1 MLLEPNYIK
10 EISDALSLKPFQV
23 EVILAMIEEGDTIPF
38 IARYRKE
45 RTGNLDE
52 EDIREILAQKAKRES
67 LYKAKLTAING
78 IEEQEKLTE
87 ELLAKIIACQTLKEV
102 EEIYKP
108 YKLKKKTKAMIA
120 IEKGFQPVADKIK
133 QGGDETSIKNEF
145 GDLLTEYP
153 LDEILEGAQCVISA
167 EISSEPKLRSFLKK
181 QTLVESQ
188 VVSKKKS
195 EKMLEKLKEKDAK
208 QIPKFALY
216 ADFKNGFNALKP
228 YQILALNRGEQLGIL
243 NVKIDKTETMQT
255 RTQQQYFQDIEY
267 RGQGTELLDSAF
279 KDGYMVLFKSL
290 ENEIRTD
297 LAEIAED
304 DAIDSF
310 RSNLEALLM
319 TRPEYGQML
328 LAIDPGYR
336 AGCKIAILD
345 ELGIPVHFDKIFLH
359 QPAQAETTLKQ
370 LMTAYEPAVIVL
382 GNGAG
387 GDEMLELIQNVT
399 KTQVYIVNESGAS
412 VYSASKIAQEEF
424 PELDILDR
432 GTISIGRRYID
443 PLSEL
448 VKVPVEAIGVGM
460 YQHDMPIKKLE
471 ERLGYTVEDVVN
483 MVGINVNTASSYV
496 LNHIAG
502 IDKRAAKKIFNHR
515 PYKSRE
521 TLRKVLSDKVYE
533 QSIGFL
539 RVPVSSEALDNT
551 DIHPDQYPLARYY
564 LEHKHEGTAEAVFD
578 TCEAE
583 MRKLYPEVT
592 SLTLEFIAE
601 AYDQIGKDKRVHSS
615 HRKAQEKID
624 PSSIIE
630 GSIVSGVVRNVV
642 AFGAFVDIG
651 LKNDGLLHV
660 SQIANKFISNP
671 ADELEVGQR
680 VRVKILSMKEGKIQ
694 LSMKVVL
701 CEN

>member
-1 MLLEPNYIK
+1 MLSEPNYIT
-10 EISDALSLKPFQV
+10 EISAELSLKPFQV
-23 EVILAMIEEGDTIPF
+23 EVILSMTEEGDTIPF

-52 EDIREILAQKAKRES
+52 EDIREILTQKAKRES
-67 LYKAKLTAING
+67 LYKAKQTAING
-78 IEEQEKLTE
+78 IEEQGKLTE
-87 ELLAKIIACQTLKEV
+87 DLLAKIIACQTLKEI
-102 EEIYKP
+102 EELYKP

-133 QGGDETSIKNEF
+133 EGADEASIKNEF
-145 GDLLTEYP
+145 ELLLSEYP
-153 LDEILEGAQCVISA
+153 LAEILEGAQCVIAA
-167 EISSEPKLRSFLKK
+167 EISSEPELRSFLKK
-181 QTLVESQ
+181 QTLNHARVI
-188 VVSKKKS
+188 SKKKS

-208 QIPKFALY
+208 QIPKFDLY
-216 ADFKNGFNALKP
+216 ADFQNGFRTLKP

-243 NVKIDKTETMQT
+243 NVKIEKIDDIHD
-255 RTQQQYFQDIEY
+255 RTQQKYFREIQY
-267 RGQGTELLDSAF
+267 RGSGTELLLTAF
-279 KDGYMVLFKSL
+279 KDGYTVLFKSL
-290 ENEIRTD
+290 ENEIRSD
-297 LAEIAED
+297 LSEIGED
-304 DAIDSF
+304 DAIASF

-319 TRPEYGQML
+319 TRPEYGQIL

-336 AGCKIAILD
+336 AGCKVAILD
-345 ELGIPVHFDKIFLH
+345 ELGTPVHFDKLFLH
-359 QPAQAETTLKQ
+359 QPEKAKTTLETLISQYKP
-370 LMTAYEPAVIVL
+370 EVIVL

-387 GDEMLELIQNVT
+387 VDETLDLIQTLT

-424 PELDILDR
+424 PELDSLDR

-460 YQHDMPIKKLE
+460 YQHDIPVKKLE
-471 ERLGYTVEDVVN
+471 EKLGYTVEDVVN
-483 MVGINVNTASSYV
+483 KVGINVNTASSYV

-515 PYKSRE
+515 PYKSRAG
-521 TLRKVLSDKVYE
+521 LKKVLSEKVYE
-533 QSIGFL
+533 QSTGFL
-539 RVPVSSEALDNT
+539 RVPESSEELDNT

-564 LEHKHEGTAEAVFD
+564 LQHQKEGRVEDIFITHQD
-578 TCEAE
+578 E
-583 MRKLYPEVT
+583 MRGLYPEAT
-592 SLTLEFIAE
+592 ALTLEFIAE
-601 AYDQIGKDKRVHSS
+601 AYDKIGTEQRVHSS

-624 PSSIIE
+624 PNSIIE
-630 GSIVSGVVRNVV
+630 GSVVSGVVRNVV

-651 LKNDGLLHV
+651 LKSDGLLHV

-680 VRVKILSMKEGKIQ
+680 VQVKVLSMKDGKIQ
-694 LSMKVVL
+694 LSIKAVVA
-701 CEN
+701 NS

>member
-1 MLLEPNYIK
+1 MLVEPNYIN
-10 EISDALSLKPFQV
+10 EISSALSLKPFQV
-23 EVILAMIEEGDTIPF
+23 EVILSMTEEGDTIPF

-52 EDIREILAQKAKRES
+52 EDIREILAQKAKKES
-67 LYKAKLTAING
+67 LYKAKQTAING
-78 IEEQEKLTE
+78 IEEQGKLTE

-133 QGGDETSIKNEF
+133 QGDDETKIKNEF
-145 GDLLTEYP
+145 RTLLDAYSLE
-153 LDEILEGAQCVISA
+153 EIIEGAQCIIAA
-167 EISSEPKLRSFLKK
+167 EISSEPEIRSFLKN
-181 QTLVESQ
+181 QILTSARII
-188 VVSKKKS
+188 SKKKS

-208 QIPKFALY
+208 QISKFELY
-216 ADFKNGFNALKP
+216 SDFQSGFRVLKP
-228 YQILALNRGEQLGIL
+228 YQTLALNRGEQLGIL
-243 NVKIDKTETMQT
+243 NIKIEKTEIIEKQ
-255 RTQQQYFQDIEY
+255 TQQKYLRDIQY
-267 RGQGTELLDSAF
+267 RGQATELLLLAI
-279 KDGYMVLFKSL
+279 KDGYSVLFKSL
-290 ENEIRTD
+290 ENEIRSD
-297 LAEIAED
+297 LSEVAED
-304 DAIDSF
+304 DAIASF

-319 TRPEYGQML
+319 TRPEYGQVI

-336 AGCKIAILD
+336 SGCKMAILD
-345 ELGIPVHFDKIFLH
+345 ELGTPVHFDKIFLH
-359 QPAQAETTLKQ
+359 QSSLAETTLKT
-370 LMTAYEPAVIVL
+370 LLSKYEPGVIVL
-382 GNGAG
+382 GNGTGA
-387 GDEMLELIQNVT
+387 DETLDLIQGLT

-424 PELDILDR
+424 PDLDSLDR

-460 YQHDMPIKKLE
+460 YQHDIPVKKLE
-471 ERLGYTVEDVVN
+471 EKLGYTVEDVVN
-483 MVGINVNTASSYV
+483 KVGINVNTASSYV

-502 IDKRAAKKIFNHR
+502 IDKRAAKKIYNHR
-515 PYKSRE
+515 PYKSRAG
-521 TLRKVLSDKVYE
+521 LKKILSDKVYE
-533 QSIGFL
+533 QSTGFL
-539 RVPVSSEALDNT
+539 RVPESAEELDNT
-551 DIHPDQYPLARYY
+551 DIHPDQYALARYY
-564 LEHKHEGTAEAVFD
+564 LQHKDTGTIEEILI
-578 TCEAE
+578 THEAE
-583 MRKLYPEVT
+583 MKKLYPEAT
-592 SLTLEFIAE
+592 ALTLEFIAE
-601 AYDQIGKDKRVHSS
+601 AYDKIGKEERVHSS

-651 LKNDGLLHV
+651 LKSDGLVHV

-680 VRVKILSMKEGKIQ
+680 VQVKVISMQDGKIQ
-694 LSMKVVL
+694 LSMKAVVL
-701 CEN
+701 V

>member
-1 MLLEPNYIK
+1 MLLEPDYIN
-10 EISDALSLKPFQV
+10 EISDTLSLKTFQV

-78 IEEQEKLTE
+78 IEEQGKLTDD
-87 ELLAKIIACQTLKEV
+87 LLAKIVVCQTPKEV

-120 IEKGFQPVADKIK
+120 IEKGFEPVAEKIK

-145 GDLLTEYP
+145 GDLLDKYP
-153 LDEILEGAQCVISA
+153 LEEVLEGAQCIIAA
-167 EISSEPKLRSFLKK
+167 EVSSEPELRSFLKK
-181 QTLVESQ
+181 QTLAGSQ

-208 QIPKFALY
+208 QISKFELY
-216 ADFKNGFNALKP
+216 ADFKNGFNTLKP
-228 YQILALNRGEQLGIL
+228 YQILALNRGEKLGIL
-243 NVKIDKTETMQT
+243 NVKIDKTEDMQN
-255 RTQQQYFQDIEY
+255 RTQQKYFRDIGCLEK
-267 RGQGTELLDSAF
+267 GTDLLKWAF
-279 KDGYMVLFKSL
+279 KDGYTTLFKSL
-290 ENEIRTD
+290 ENEIRSD
-297 LAEIAED
+297 LSEVAED
-304 DAIDSF
+304 DAIASF

-319 TRPEYGQML
+319 TRPENGKTL

-336 AGCKIAILD
+336 AGCKVVILD
-345 ELGIPVHFDKIFLH
+345 KLGTPVHFDKIFLH
-359 QPAQAETTLKQ
+359 QSAKAQATLESLIDEYKV
-370 LMTAYEPAVIVL
+370 EVIIL

-387 GDEMLELIQNVT
+387 SDETLDLVQSVT
-399 KTQVYIVNESGAS
+399 NIQVYIVNESGAS

-424 PELDILDR
+424 PDLDSLDR

-448 VKVPVEAIGVGM
+448 VKVPVDAIGVGM

-483 MVGINVNTASSYV
+483 NVGINVNTASSYV

-521 TLRKVLSDKVYE
+521 ELRKVLSDKVYE
-533 QSIGFL
+533 QSVGFL
-539 RVPVSSEALDNT
+539 RVPESAEVLDNT
-551 DIHPDQYPLARYY
+551 DIHPDQYSLTRYY
-564 LEHKHEGTAEAVFD
+564 LENRHEGTVEDVFGIY
-578 TCEAE
+578 ESE

-592 SLTLEFIAE
+592 LLTLKFIAE
-601 AYDQIGKDKRVHSS
+601 SYDQIGKDKRVHSS
-615 HRKAQEKID
+615 HRKAQDKVD
-624 PSSIIE
+624 PGLIVE

-651 LKNDGLLHV
+651 LKNDGLVHV

-671 ADELEVGQR
+671 AEELEVGQR
-680 VRVKILSMKEGKIQ
+680 VQVKILSMEGGKIQ
-694 LSMKVVL
+694 LSRKAVP
-701 CEN
+701 NA

>member
-1 MLLEPNYIK
+1 MLLEPDYVK
-10 EISDALSLKPFQV
+10 EISAALSLKPFQV

-52 EDIREILAQKAKRES
+52 EDIREIIAQKAKRES
-67 LYKAKLTAING
+67 LFKAKQTAING
-78 IEEQEKLTE
+78 IEEQEKMTPDLM
-87 ELLAKIIACQTLKEV
+87 AKIVACQTLKEV
-102 EEIYKP
+102 EDIYKP

-120 IEKGFQPVADKIK
+120 IEKGFQGVADEIK
-133 QGGDETSIKNEF
+133 QGASERDIKNQF
-145 GDLLTEYP
+145 GALLSENS
-153 LDEILEGAQCVISA
+153 LEEILEGAQCIISA
-167 EISSEPKLRSFLKK
+167 EISSEPKLRSYLKNR
-181 QTLVESQ
+181 TLEDSQ
-188 VVSKKKS
+188 VIAKKKS
-195 EKMLEKLKEKDAK
+195 DKMLEKLKEKDAK
-208 QIPKFALY
+208 QIPKFELY
-216 ADFKNGFNALKP
+216 ADFNRSFKALKP

-243 NVKIDKTETMQT
+243 NVKIDKTELMEQL
-255 RTQQQYFQDIEY
+255 TQAKYFRDISY
-267 RGQGTELLDSAF
+267 RGDGTELLEAAF
-279 KDGYMVLFKSL
+279 KDGYTVLFKSL
-290 ENEIRTD
+290 ENEIRSD
-297 LAEIAED
+297 LAEDGED
-304 DAIDSF
+304 DAIASF

-319 TRPEYGQML
+319 TKPEYGQMV

-336 AGCKIAILD
+336 AGCKIVVLD
-345 ELGIPVHFDKIFLH
+345 TLGTPIHFDKIFLH
-359 QPAQAETTLKQ
+359 QADSAKKTLEQ
-370 LMTAYEPAVIVL
+370 LLAAYVPEVIVL

-387 GDEMLELIQNVT
+387 SDETLDLIQSLT

-424 PELDILDR
+424 PDLDSLDR

-460 YQHDMPIKKLE
+460 YQHDMPVKKLE

-483 MVGINVNTASSYV
+483 KVGINVNSASTYV

-521 TLRKVLSDKVYE
+521 ALKKVLSDKVYE
-533 QSIGFL
+533 QSTGFL
-539 RVPVSSEALDNT
+539 RVPESSEELDNT
-551 DIHPDQYPLARYY
+551 DIHPDQYALTRYF
-564 LEHKHEGTAEAVFD
+564 LQHRNEGAVEAVF
-578 TCEAE
+578 EAHKE
-583 MRKLYPEVT
+583 AMIKLYPEAT

-601 AYDQIGKDKRVHSS
+601 AYDKIGKEERVHSS
-615 HRKAQEKID
+615 HRKAEEKID
-624 PSSIIE
+624 PNSIIQ
-630 GSIVSGVVRNVV
+630 GSVVSGVVRNVV

-671 ADELEVGQR
+671 AEELEVGQR
-680 VRVKILSMKEGKIQ
+680 VKVKVLSMENGKIQ
-694 LSMKVVL
+694 LSMKAVP
-701 CEN
+701 NA

>member
-10 EISDALSLKPFQV
+10 EISDALSLKTFQV
-23 EVILAMIEEGDTIPF
+23 EVILAMVEEGDTIPF

-52 EDIREILAQKAKRES
+52 EDIREILTQKAKRES
-67 LYKAKLTAING
+67 LYKAKQTAING

-87 ELLAKIIACQTLKEV
+87 DLLKKIIACQTIKEV
-102 EEIYKP
+102 EAIYKP
-108 YKLKKKTKAMIA
+108 YKLKKKTKAIIA
-120 IEKGFQPVADKIK
+120 IEKGFGPVAEMIK
-133 QGGDETSIKNEF
+133 QGVDEADIKNES
-145 GDLLTEYP
+145 GVLLSEYP
-153 LDEILEGAQCVISA
+153 LEEILEGAQCIISA

-181 QTLVESQ
+181 QTLDDSRVT
-188 VVSKKKS
+188 SKKKS

-208 QIPKFALY
+208 QIPKFELY
-216 ADFKNGFNALKP
+216 DDFNSGFKALKP
-228 YQILALNRGEQLGIL
+228 YQTLALNRGEQLGIL
-243 NVKIDKTETMQT
+243 NVKIDKTEVME
-255 RTQQQYFQDIEY
+255 RLTQQKYFRDIKY
-267 RGQGTELLDSAF
+267 QGQGTELLMAAF
-279 KDGYMVLFKSL
+279 KDGYTVLFKSL
-290 ENEIRTD
+290 ENEIRSD

-304 DAIDSF
+304 DAISSF

-319 TRPEYGQML
+319 TRPEYGKMM

-336 AGCKIAILD
+336 AGCKLAILD
-345 ELGIPVHFDKIFLH
+345 ELGTPVHFDKIFLH
-359 QPAQAETTLKQ
+359 QQEKAKITLKT
-370 LMTAYEPAVIVL
+370 LISEYKPEVIVL

-387 GDEMLELIQNVT
+387 VDETLDLIQSLS
-399 KTQVYIVNESGAS
+399 KTQVYIVNEAGAS

-460 YQHDMPIKKLE
+460 YQHDIPVKKLE
-471 ERLGYTVEDVVN
+471 KRLGYTVEDVVN
-483 MVGINVNTASSYV
+483 KVGINVNTASTYV

-521 TLRKVLSDKVYE
+521 ALKKVLSDKVYE
-533 QSIGFL
+533 QSTGFL
-539 RVPVSSEALDNT
+539 RVPESSEELDNT
-551 DIHPDQYPLARYY
+551 DIHPDQYPLTRYY
-564 LEHKHEGTAEAVFD
+564 LGCKNEGTVEAIFSTHKV
-578 TCEAE
+578 E
-583 MRKLYPEVT
+583 MRNLYPEVT
-592 SLTLEFIAE
+592 PLTLDFIAE
-601 AYDQIGKDKRVHSS
+601 AYDKIGKDERIHSS

-624 PSSIIE
+624 PNSIIE

-680 VRVKILSMKEGKIQ
+680 VQVKILSMKDGKIQ
-694 LSMKVVL
+694 LSMKAVA
-701 CEN
+701 NA